1 MRKQVDTPIVK
12 LRKKITRLVATLY
25 GVRRRDIEILY
36 GFRVG
41 HPGYDWIRVEID
53 AERYLAVDFVV
64 ACFVGDTEKEALERL
79 LRSVLLRCKRVTWE
93 AAQ

>member
-1 MRKQVDTPIVK
+1 MRKQVDTPVVK

-41 HPGYDWIRVEID
+41 KPGYDWIRVEID
-53 AERYLAVDFVV
+53 AEAYLGVDFVV